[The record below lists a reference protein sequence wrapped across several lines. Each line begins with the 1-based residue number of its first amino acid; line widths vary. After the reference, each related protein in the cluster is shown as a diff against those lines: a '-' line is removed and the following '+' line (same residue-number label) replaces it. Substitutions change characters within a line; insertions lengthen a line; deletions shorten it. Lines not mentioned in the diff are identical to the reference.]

1 MAGIAEQTA
10 ERQRGCRQS
19 CNAASGSWW
28 QRRGSCRH
36 YTAERQRGCRQSC
49 NAASGSWWQQR
60 GSCRHWRPSTTIC
73 IAGQFTRSLATTS
86 SAVLSHGTGKFH
98 TRAHNCT
105 LTFTYTVV
113 VPRTYLIGKEH
124 LKEQLDLWDSV
135 GASLGANQTLQST
148 PTAALQSVECVE
160 CEEAFESV
168 HHAHVWWILVSL
180 LKLVTYISRL
190 LL

>member
-1 MAGIAEQTA
+1 MIDWQWCLEQTQRRQWKNPWSMEGIVEQTA

-98 TRAHNCT
+98 TTTTTAHSPLPTRLLCPGPIWSERSTWRSNWSCGT
-105 LTFTYTVV
+105 QWV
-113 VPRTYLIGKEH
+113 
-124 LKEQLDLWDSV
+124 QAW
-135 GASLGANQTLQST
+135 AQTR
-148 PTAALQSVECVE
+148 PFRALQPLLYKVWSVS
-160 CEEAFESV
+160 SV
-168 HHAHVWWILVSL
+168 W
-180 LKLVTYISRL
+180 RL
-190 LL
+190 LS